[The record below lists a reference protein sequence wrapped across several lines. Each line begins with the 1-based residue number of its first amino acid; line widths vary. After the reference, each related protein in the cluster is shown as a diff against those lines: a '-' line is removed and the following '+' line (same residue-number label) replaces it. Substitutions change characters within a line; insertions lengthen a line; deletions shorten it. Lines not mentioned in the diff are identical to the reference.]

1 MKQITLIYDNQP
13 GLLAEITEELG
24 QKGINIETLDAESFK
39 DTAVT
44 ILTVDR
50 YDEALDILSSKPGLQ
65 AITEDAI
72 LIRLED
78 KPGALA
84 KVARKFSDAGINLRS
99 IRIIKRDANETVV
112 AISAERTDEALE
124 LVRDQLIA

>member
-1 MKQITLIYDNQP
+1 MKQITLIYDNHP

-24 QKGINIETLDAESFK
+24 QQGINIETLDAESFK

-65 AITEDAI
+65 AITEEAI

-78 KPGALA
+78 RPGALA

-99 IRIIKRDANETVV
+99 IRIIKRDADDTVV

-124 LVRDQLIA
+124 LVRDQLIS